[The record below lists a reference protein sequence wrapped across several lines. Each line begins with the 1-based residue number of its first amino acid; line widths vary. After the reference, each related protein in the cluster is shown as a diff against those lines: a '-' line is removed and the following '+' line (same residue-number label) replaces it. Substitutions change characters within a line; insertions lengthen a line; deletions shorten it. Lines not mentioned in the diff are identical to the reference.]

1 MAAVRENEEERI
13 RQLEELTPELP
24 KNFKEWCG
32 EKFKTPEIY
41 YKRKG
46 NFAECTCGKCGGK
59 YEIYT
64 PKDLEYRTLHDEIPR
79 RGERA
84 VCKKCGNISTYQ
96 WKRITEP
103 VRESARFYLYQRS
116 KDNNLFVRIF
126 TYYRRYSQFSKMEEL
141 LEEDSRYF
149 LQLGKVEKMV
159 RSYTYRQDEYQWII
173 SDRTGYPYLKTLHGD
188 LYPGWREEIK
198 QSELKYFMEQILVE
212 MAMNN
217 WGRQTFNGVSLTD
230 AIMTYANN
238 PAIEMYCKMG
248 MHRLVRHLIWKEG
261 RSGLVNRKKD
271 TLQGQL
277 RLEKK
282 ENINKVI
289 KAAGDLGLLETLQFE
304 EKEGYAWK
312 PEQEE
317 WIAEIFDMEMKKRI
331 KHLLKYMTLQQLI
344 NRTEKY
350 AIQKYSPVPE
360 GWKPYGNY
368 KGNIVQEYDDYLN
381 MREELGY
388 DMKNSVFIYPR
399 DLELVHDQMTG
410 ESNARHDELY
420 IKKKNKEFPEIAKRY
435 ESLCKK
441 YQAAAEGYIIRPAK
455 DAGEI
460 IMEGRKLH
468 HCVGGDNYLSKHN
481 RGTTAILFLR
491 KEKTPNTP
499 YITIEISGTKIYQWY
514 GAHDKKP
521 KREFFDRLLADYTK
535 QLEAR
540 KKKPD
545 KVFIAAV

>member
-1 MAAVRENEEERI
+1 MAAVKKTEEERI
-13 RQLEELTPELP
+13 KELEELTPELP

-32 EKFKTPEIY
+32 EKFKAPEIY

-46 NFAECTCGKCGGK
+46 NFAECACGKCGGK

-64 PKDLEYRTLHDEIPR
+64 PKEPEYGTLYDGIPR

-126 TYYRRYSQFSKMEEL
+126 TYYRKYSQFSKMEEL

-173 SDRTGYPYLKTLHGD
+173 SDRIGYPYLKILHGD

-198 QSELKYFMEQILVE
+198 QSELKYFPEQILVE
-212 MAMNN
+212 IAMSN
-217 WGRQTFNGVSLTD
+217 WGKQILNGVSLTD

-238 PAIEMYCKMG
+238 PAIELYCKMG
-248 MHRLVRHLIWKEG
+248 MHRLARHLIWKEG

-271 TLQGQL
+271 TLQEQL

-282 ENINKVI
+282 ENVNKVI
-289 KAAGDLGLLETLQFE
+289 KAAGDINLLMLLQLE

-317 WIAEIFDMEMKKRI
+317 WIADIIDREMKKRI
-331 KHLLKYMTLQQLI
+331 KHLFKYMTLQQLI

-350 AIQKYSPVPE
+350 ARQKYE
-360 GWKPYGNY
+360 EKYRIAYNWKGHV
-368 KGNIVQEYDDYLN
+368 VQEYDDYLC

-388 DMKNSVFIYPR
+388 DMTNSVFIYPR
-399 DLELVHDQMTG
+399 DLELAHDQMVE
-410 ESNARHDELY
+410 ESNARKDELY
-420 IKKKNKEFPEIAKRY
+420 IKKKNKEFPDIAKRY

-441 YQAAAEGYIIRPAK
+441 YQAATEGYIIRPAK

-481 RGTTAILFLR
+481 KGTTAILFLR

-499 YITIEISGTKIYQWY
+499 YITIEIDGTRIRQWY

-521 KREFFDRLLADYTK
+521 KQEFFDRLLADYTK

-545 KVFIAAV
+545 KTLTAAV

>member
-1 MAAVRENEEERI
+1 MAAVKKTEKERI
-13 RQLEELTPELP
+13 KELEELTPELP

-46 NFAECTCGKCGGK
+46 NFAECACGKCGGK

-64 PKDLEYRTLHDEIPR
+64 PKESEYGTLYDEIPR

-103 VRESARFYLYQRS
+103 VRESARFYLYQRA

-126 TYYRRYSQFSKMEEL
+126 TYYRKYSQLSKMEEL

-159 RSYTYRQDEYQWII
+159 RSYTYRQDEYQWIM
-173 SDRTGYPYLKTLHGD
+173 SDRTGYPYLETLHGD

-212 MAMNN
+212 MAMSN
-217 WGRQTFNGVSLTD
+217 WGRQIFNGVSLTD

-304 EKEGYAWK
+304 EKEGYVWK

-317 WIAEIFDMEMKKRI
+317 WIADMLDREMKKRI
-331 KHLLKYMTLQQLI
+331 KHLLEYMTLQQLI

-350 AIQKYSPVPE
+350 AKQEYGEKYTQVYN
-360 GWKPYGNY
+360 WKEHV
-368 KGNIVQEYDDYLN
+368 VQEYDDYA
-381 MREELGY
+381 
-388 DMKNSVFIYPR
+388 S
-399 DLELVHDQMTG
+399 H
-410 ESNARHDELY
+410 
-420 IKKKNKEFPEIAKRY
+420 
-435 ESLCKK
+435 
-441 YQAAAEGYIIRPAK
+441 EG
-455 DAGEI
+455 DAGI
-460 IMEGRKLH
+460 
-468 HCVGGDNYLSKHN
+468 
-481 RGTTAILFLR
+481 
-491 KEKTPNTP
+491 
-499 YITIEISGTKIYQWY
+499 
-514 GAHDKKP
+514 
-521 KREFFDRLLADYTK
+521 
-535 QLEAR
+535 
-540 KKKPD
+540 
-545 KVFIAAV
+545 

>member
-289 KAAGDLGLLETLQFE
+289 KAAGDLGLLGTLQF
-304 EKEGYAWK
+304 
-312 PEQEE
+312 
-317 WIAEIFDMEMKKRI
+317 
-331 KHLLKYMTLQQLI
+331 
-344 NRTEKY
+344 
-350 AIQKYSPVPE
+350 
-360 GWKPYGNY
+360 
-368 KGNIVQEYDDYLN
+368 
-381 MREELGY
+381 
-388 DMKNSVFIYPR
+388 
-399 DLELVHDQMTG
+399 
-410 ESNARHDELY
+410 
-420 IKKKNKEFPEIAKRY
+420 
-435 ESLCKK
+435 
-441 YQAAAEGYIIRPAK
+441 
-455 DAGEI
+455 
-460 IMEGRKLH
+460 
-468 HCVGGDNYLSKHN
+468 
-481 RGTTAILFLR
+481 
-491 KEKTPNTP
+491 
-499 YITIEISGTKIYQWY
+499 
-514 GAHDKKP
+514 
-521 KREFFDRLLADYTK
+521 
-535 QLEAR
+535 
-540 KKKPD
+540 
-545 KVFIAAV
+545 

>member
-1 MAAVRENEEERI
+1 MAAVKKSEEERI
-13 RQLEELTPELP
+13 QELEELTPELP
-24 KNFKEWCG
+24 ENFREWCG
-32 EKFKTPEIY
+32 EKFKAPEIY

-46 NFAECTCGKCGGK
+46 NFAECACGKCGEK
-59 YEIYT
+59 YIIYT
-64 PKDLEYRTLHDEIPR
+64 PKEPEYETLYDEIPR

-103 VRESARFYLYQRS
+103 VRESARFYLCQRS

-126 TYYRRYSQFSKMEEL
+126 KYYRKYSQFSEMEVF

-149 LQLGKVEKMV
+149 LQMGKVEKMI
-159 RSYTYRQDEYQWII
+159 RTYTYRQDEYQWIM
-173 SDRTGYPYLKTLHGD
+173 SDRTGYPWLEILNGD

-198 QSELKYFMEQILVE
+198 QSELKYFPEKALIE
-212 MAMNN
+212 IAKSN
-217 WGRQTFNGVSLTD
+217 WGRPFFNAVSLTD
-230 AIMTYANN
+230 ALMTYANN
-238 PAIEMYCKMG
+238 PAVEMYCKMG
-248 MHRLVRHLIWKEG
+248 MHKLASHLVWREG
-261 RSGLVNRKKD
+261 RSGFVNRKKD

-277 RLEKK
+277 RLKKK
-282 ENINKVI
+282 ENVNKVI
-289 KAAGDLGLLETLQFE
+289 KAAGDINLLEMLQFE
-304 EKEGYAWK
+304 EKEGYVWK

-317 WIAEIFDMEMKKRI
+317 WIADIFDREMKKRI

-360 GWKPYGNY
+360 GWKLYGNY
-368 KGNIVQEYDDYLN
+368 KKNIVQEYDDYFC
-381 MREELGY
+381 MRETLGY
-388 DMKNSVFIYPR
+388 DMTNSVFIYPR
-399 DLELVHDQMTG
+399 DLELAHDQMAE
-410 ESNARHDELY
+410 ESNAIRDELY
-420 IKKKNKEFPEIAKRY
+420 IKKKNKEFPKIAKRY

-441 YQAAAEGYIIRPAK
+441 YQAATEGYIIRPAK

-481 RGTTAILFLR
+481 KGTTTILFLR

-499 YITIEISGTKIYQWY
+499 YITIEIDGTRICQWY

-521 KREFFDRLLADYTK
+521 KQDFFDRLLADYTK
-535 QLEAR
+535 QLEER
-540 KKKPD
+540 EKKPD
-545 KVFIAAV
+545 KILTAAV

>member
-1 MAAVRENEEERI
+1 MAAVKKTEKERI
-13 RQLEELTPELP
+13 KELEELTPELP

-46 NFAECTCGKCGGK
+46 NFAECACGKCGGK

-64 PKDLEYRTLHDEIPR
+64 PKEPEYGTLYDEIPR

-126 TYYRRYSQFSKMEEL
+126 TYYRKYSQSSKMEEL

-159 RSYTYRQDEYQWII
+159 RSYTYRQDEYQWIM
-173 SDRTGYPYLKTLHGD
+173 SDRTGYPYLETLHGD

-198 QSELKYFMEQILVE
+198 QSKLKYFPEQILVE
-212 MAMNN
+212 MAMSN
-217 WGRQTFNGVSLTD
+217 WGRQIFNGVSMTD

-238 PAIEMYCKMG
+238 PAIELYCKME

-261 RSGLVNRKKD
+261 RSGLANRKKD

-289 KAAGDLGLLETLQFE
+289 KAAGDLALLETLQFE

-317 WIAEIFDMEMKKRI
+317 WIVGIFDREMKKRI

-350 AIQKYSPVPE
+350 ARQKYGE
-360 GWKPYGNY
+360 NYTQAHNWKEHV
-368 KGNIVQEYDDYLN
+368 IQEYDDYLN

-399 DLELVHDQMTG
+399 NLEEAHNQMVK
-410 ESNARHDELY
+410 ESTERHDELF
-420 IKKKNKEFPEIAKRY
+420 IKKKNKEFSEIAVRY
-435 ESLCKK
+435 KSLCKR
-441 YQAAAEGYIIRPAK
+441 YQASAEGYIIRPAK

-460 IMEGRKLH
+460 IIEGRVLH

-481 RGTTAILFLR
+481 KGTTTILFLR
-491 KEKTPNTP
+491 KEKTPDTP
-499 YITIEISGTKIYQWY
+499 YITIEIKGTEIRQWY

-521 KREFFDRLLADYTK
+521 KQEFFDRFLKDYTA
-535 QLEAR
+535 QLKNRE
-540 KKKPD
+540 KKPE
-545 KVFIAAV
+545 KAGQALAAV